1 MGEENK
7 SLSNIEIAE
16 KVLHIVSG
24 LSWIAYLIIHRIR
37 VDTSPSEPR

>member
-7 SLSNIEIAE
+7 SLSKIEIAE
-16 KVLHIVSG
+16 KVFHIVSG
-24 LSWIAYLIIHRIR
+24 LAWIVYIIIHRIR